1 MLNAASDLP
10 EDPALLKAMIAQLQ
24 AQNTKLTT
32 TLRAH
37 DLVVQALRLQIA
49 KLRKQAFG
57 KSSEKIER
65 EIEQLEFALED
76 ALVSIAQKG
85 LVTSDQDD
93 SVAQAAAASPDTTPG
108 PRPSRRPRVSADT
121 PRQRHELDPGS
132 TCPECGGEL
141 RLVGE
146 DVSEI
151 LEMITAKLQII
162 EVARPKKSCRCFEKM
177 IQAPAP
183 SRPIP
188 GSMAGGSLLAHVLV
202 SKFDDHL
209 PLYRQN
215 EILARMGADIPR
227 STLADWCGR
236 SMRILQPVIDRIEAS
251 VLGSDILHADD
262 TPIRVLAPER
272 RAKGIGKGVMQ
283 GRIWG
288 YVCDQ
293 RPWAGTAPPGVVYRY
308 APNWKAEHVLAHL
321 GSASGILQADAYK
334 GYAKLYEPVADGEPR
349 FREAACFAHWRRD
362 FHDIW
367 TSQKSEI
374 AHEAL
379 ERIGQLYDIEREIAG
394 KPADI
399 RRAVRQE
406 LSRPK
411 LEALH
416 SWAEKQLTRISTK
429 GDLAKAFRYALGR
442 WHAFSLFLDDGRV
455 AIDNNAAERAV
466 RPICLGKNYAKRR
479 IMRRCRRRVQLL
491 HQTRRHKL
499 HIITTTAGSS
509 SDCRRLGS
517 APARRRLVAASSEP
531 VPSSRDRLR
540 RTYASL
546 PYPHDRATGR

>member
-93 SVAQAAAASPDTTPG
+93 SVAQAAAASPDPTPG

-162 EVARPKKSCRCFEKM
+162 EVARPKKSCRCCEKM

>member
-1 MLNAASDLP
+1 
-10 EDPALLKAMIAQLQ
+10 MIAALQ
-24 AQNTKLTT
+24 AENAKLTT

-49 KLRKQAFG
+49 RLKKQAFG

-65 EIEQLEFALED
+65 EIAQLELALED
-76 ALVSIAQKG
+76 VLVCAAQQG
-85 LVTSDQDD
+85 LVASDQDD
-93 SVAQAAAASPDTTPG
+93 PDAEPVPASSDTGST

-121 PRQRHELDPGS
+121 PRERRELDFGS
-132 TCPECGGEL
+132 TCPDCGGDL

-151 LEMITAKLQII
+151 LEMVTAKLKVI
-162 EVARPKKSCRCFEKM
+162 ELARPKKSCRCCEKM
-177 IQAPAP
+177 VQAPAP

-188 GSMAGGSLLAHVLV
+188 GSMAGGSLLAYVLV

-236 SMRILQPVIDRIEAS
+236 SMRVLQPVIDRIEAA

-272 RAKGIGKGVMQ
+272 RARGIGKGVMQ
-283 GRIWG
+283 GRMWA

-308 APNWKAEHVLAHL
+308 APSWSAQHVQDHL
-321 GSASGILQADAYK
+321 RHASGILQADAYK
-334 GYAKLYEPVADGEPR
+334 GYAKLYEPTADGEPR

-362 FHDIW
+362 FHDVW
-367 TSQKSEI
+367 KSQKSAI

-379 ERIGQLYDIEREIAG
+379 ERIGQLYDIEREIAN
-394 KPADI
+394 KPADV

-406 LSRPK
+406 LSKPR

-416 SWAEKQLTRISTK
+416 AWAETQLTRIPAK

-466 RPICLGKNYAKRR
+466 RPICLGKKNW
-479 IMRRCRRRVQLL
+479 LF
-491 HQTRRHKL
+491 
-499 HIITTTAGSS
+499 AGSEAGAETLARAMTLIES
-509 SDCRRLGS
+509 AKMNGLDPQAYITDLLNRIHDHKINRIDELLPWNWLPLG
-517 APARRRLVAASSEP
+517 ARQAIAA
-531 VPSSRDRLR
+531 
-540 RTYASL
+540 
-546 PYPHDRATGR
+546 

>member
-1 MLNAASDLP
+1 MLNVASDLP
-10 EDPALLKAMIAQLQ
+10 EDPALLKALIAQLQ
-24 AQNTKLTT
+24 AQNKKLTT

-37 DLVVQALRLQIA
+37 DLIVQALRLQIA
-49 KLRKQAFG
+49 RLRKQAFG

-76 ALVSIAQKG
+76 VLVSIAQQD

-93 SVAQAAAASPDTTPG
+93 SEAQAAAASAETAPG

-151 LEMITAKLQII
+151 LEMITAKLQVI
-162 EVARPKKSCRCFEKM
+162 EVARPKKSCRCCEKM
-177 IQAPAP
+177 VQVPAP

-188 GSMAGGSLLAHVLV
+188 GSMAGGSLLAYVLI

-215 EILARMGADIPR
+215 EIIARMGADIPR

-379 ERIGQLYDIEREIAG
+379 ERIGQLYDIERKIAG
-394 KPADI
+394 QPADI

-411 LEALH
+411 LDALH

-442 WHAFSLFLDDGRV
+442 WHAFSLFIDDGRV

-466 RPICLGKNYAKRR
+466 RPICLGKKNW
-479 IMRRCRRRVQLL
+479 LF
-491 HQTRRHKL
+491 
-499 HIITTTAGSS
+499 AGSETGAETLA
-509 SDCRRLGS
+509 RAMTLIES
-517 APARRRLVAASSEP
+517 AKMNGLDPQAYITDLLNRIHDHKINRIDELLP
-531 VPSSRDRLR
+531 WNWVPL
-540 RTYASL
+540 TIPQAL
-546 PYPHDRATGR
+546 AV

>member
-10 EDPALLKAMIAQLQ
+10 EDPALLKALIAQLQ
-24 AQNTKLTT
+24 AQNKKLTT

-49 KLRKQAFG
+49 RLRKQAFG

-76 ALVSIAQKG
+76 VLVSVAQQG
-85 LVTSDQDD
+85 LVTSGLDD
-93 SVAQAAAASPDTTPG
+93 SEAQAAAASAETTPG
-108 PRPSRRPRVSADT
+108 PRPSRRPRVSADM

-151 LEMITAKLQII
+151 LEMITAKLQVI
-162 EVARPKKSCRCFEKM
+162 EVARPKKSCRCCEKM
-177 IQAPAP
+177 VQVPAP

-188 GSMAGGSLLAHVLV
+188 GSMAGGSLLAYVLI

-215 EILARMGADIPR
+215 EIIARMGADIPR

-293 RPWAGTAPPGVVYRY
+293 RPWAGTAPPGVLYRY

-379 ERIGQLYDIEREIAG
+379 ERIGQLYDIERKIAG
-394 KPADI
+394 QPADI

-411 LEALH
+411 LDALH

-442 WHAFSLFLDDGRV
+442 WHAFSLFIDDGRV

-466 RPICLGKNYAKRR
+466 RPICLGKKNW
-479 IMRRCRRRVQLL
+479 LF
-491 HQTRRHKL
+491 
-499 HIITTTAGSS
+499 AGSETGAETLA
-509 SDCRRLGS
+509 RAMTLIES
-517 APARRRLVAASSEP
+517 AKMNGLDPQAYITDLLNRIHDHKINRIDELLPWNWVPLTIPLALAA
-531 VPSSRDRLR
+531 
-540 RTYASL
+540 
-546 PYPHDRATGR
+546 

>member
-10 EDPALLKAMIAQLQ
+10 EDPALLKALIAQLQ
-24 AQNTKLTT
+24 AQNKKLTT

-49 KLRKQAFG
+49 RLRKQAFG

-76 ALVSIAQKG
+76 VLVSVAQQG
-85 LVTSDQDD
+85 LVTSDLDD
-93 SVAQAAAASPDTTPG
+93 SEAQAAAASAETTPE

-151 LEMITAKLQII
+151 LEMITAKLQVI
-162 EVARPKKSCRCFEKM
+162 EVARPKKSCRCCEKM
-177 IQAPAP
+177 VQVPAP

-188 GSMAGGSLLAHVLV
+188 GSMAGGSLLAYVLI

-215 EILARMGADIPR
+215 EIIARMGADIPR

-293 RPWAGTAPPGVVYRY
+293 RPWAGTAPPGVLYRY

-379 ERIGQLYDIEREIAG
+379 GRIGQLYDIAREIAG

-399 RRAVRQE
+399 RQAIRQE

-442 WHAFSLFLDDGRV
+442 WHAFSLFIDDGRV

-466 RPICLGKNYAKRR
+466 RPICLGKKNW
-479 IMRRCRRRVQLL
+479 LF
-491 HQTRRHKL
+491 
-499 HIITTTAGSS
+499 AGSETGAETLA
-509 SDCRRLGS
+509 RAMTLIES
-517 APARRRLVAASSEP
+517 AKMNGLDPQAYITDLLNRIHDHKINRIDELLPWNWVPLTIPLALAA
-531 VPSSRDRLR
+531 
-540 RTYASL
+540 
-546 PYPHDRATGR
+546 

>member
-1 MLNAASDLP
+1 MRCAAADLP
-10 EDPALLKAMIAQLQ
+10 EDPALLKAMVARLQ
-24 AQNTKLTT
+24 AENAKLTS

-49 KLRKQAFG
+49 RLKKQAFG
-57 KSSEKIER
+57 KSSEKIQR

-76 ALVSIAQKG
+76 VLVSVAG
-85 LVTSDQDD
+85 QDLMAGEQDEEPAAEAAD
-93 SVAQAAAASPDTTPG
+93 SG
-108 PRPSRRPRVSADT
+108 FRPRPSRRPRVSADT
-121 PRQRHELDPGS
+121 PRERRELDPGS
-132 TCPECGGEL
+132 TCPDCGGEL

-151 LEMITAKLQII
+151 IEMITAKLKVI
-162 EVARPKKSCRCFEKM
+162 EVARPRKSCRCCEKM
-177 IQAPAP
+177 VQAPAP

-188 GSMAGGSLLAHVLV
+188 GSMAGASLLAYVLV

-209 PLYRQN
+209 PLYRQH

-236 SMRILQPVIDRIEAS
+236 SMRSLLPVIDRIEVS

-272 RAKGIGKGVMQ
+272 RAKGIGKGVKQ

-293 RPWAGTAPPGVVYRY
+293 RPWAGTAQPGVVYRY
-308 APNWKAEHVLAHL
+308 APDWKAEHVLSHL
-321 GSASGILQADAYK
+321 GNASGILQADAYK
-334 GYAKLYEPVADGEPR
+334 GYAKLYEPGADGRAR

-399 RRAVRQE
+399 RRTVRQE
-406 LSRPK
+406 LSKPR

-416 SWAEKQLTRISTK
+416 AWAETQLTRIPGK
-429 GDLAKAFRYALGR
+429 GDLARAFRYALGR

-466 RPICLGKNYAKRR
+466 RPICLGKKNW
-479 IMRRCRRRVQLL
+479 LF
-491 HQTRRHKL
+491 
-499 HIITTTAGSS
+499 AGSEAGAETLARAMTLIES
-509 SDCRRLGS
+509 AKMNGLDPQAYITDLLGRIHDHKINRIDELLPWNW
-517 APARRRLVAASSEP
+517 APLTDPQALAA
-531 VPSSRDRLR
+531 
-540 RTYASL
+540 
-546 PYPHDRATGR
+546 

>member
-10 EDPALLKAMIAQLQ
+10 EDAALLKALIAQLQ
-24 AQNTKLTT
+24 AQNKKLTT

-49 KLRKQAFG
+49 RLRKQAFG

-76 ALVSIAQKG
+76 VLVSVAQQG
-85 LVTSDQDD
+85 LVTSDLDD
-93 SVAQAAAASPDTTPG
+93 SEAQAAAASAETTPE

-151 LEMITAKLQII
+151 LEMITAKLQVI
-162 EVARPKKSCRCFEKM
+162 EVARPKKSCRCCEKM
-177 IQAPAP
+177 VQVPAP

-188 GSMAGGSLLAHVLV
+188 GSMAGGSLLAYVLI

-215 EILARMGADIPR
+215 EIIARMGADIPR

-288 YVCDQ
+288 DVCDQ
-293 RPWAGTAPPGVVYRY
+293 RPWAGTAPPGVLYRY

-399 RRAVRQE
+399 RQAVRQE

-416 SWAEKQLTRISTK
+416 SWAEQQLIRISTK

-442 WHAFSLFLDDGRV
+442 WHAFSLFIDDGRV

-466 RPICLGKNYAKRR
+466 RPICLGKKNW
-479 IMRRCRRRVQLL
+479 LF
-491 HQTRRHKL
+491 
-499 HIITTTAGSS
+499 AGSETGAETLA
-509 SDCRRLGS
+509 RAMTLIES
-517 APARRRLVAASSEP
+517 AKMNGLDPQ
-531 VPSSRDRLR
+531 
-540 RTYASL
+540 TYITDLLNRIHDHKINRIDELL
-546 PYPHDRATGR
+546 P

>member
-10 EDPALLKAMIAQLQ
+10 EDPALLKALIAQLQ

-49 KLRKQAFG
+49 RLRRQAFG

-76 ALVSIAQKG
+76 VLVSVAQQG

-93 SVAQAAAASPDTTPG
+93 SEAQAAAASAETTPG
-108 PRPSRRPRVSADT
+108 SRPSRRPRVSAAT

-151 LEMITAKLQII
+151 LEMITAKLQVI
-162 EVARPKKSCRCFEKM
+162 EVARPKKSCRCCEKM
-177 IQAPAP
+177 VQVPAP

-188 GSMAGGSLLAHVLV
+188 GSMAGGSLLAYVLI

-293 RPWAGTAPPGVVYRY
+293 RPWAGTAPPGVLYRY

-321 GSASGILQADAYK
+321 DSASGILQADAYK

-399 RRAVRQE
+399 RQAIRQE

-442 WHAFSLFLDDGRV
+442 WHAFSLFIDDGRV

-466 RPICLGKNYAKRR
+466 RPICLGKKNW
-479 IMRRCRRRVQLL
+479 LF
-491 HQTRRHKL
+491 
-499 HIITTTAGSS
+499 AGSETGAETLA
-509 SDCRRLGS
+509 RAMTLIES
-517 APARRRLVAASSEP
+517 AKMNGLDPQAYVTDLLNRIHDHKINRIDELLPWNWVPRTIPLALAA
-531 VPSSRDRLR
+531 
-540 RTYASL
+540 
-546 PYPHDRATGR
+546 

>member
-10 EDPALLKAMIAQLQ
+10 EDPALLKALIAQLQ
-24 AQNTKLTT
+24 AQNKKLTT

-49 KLRKQAFG
+49 RLRKQAFG

-76 ALVSIAQKG
+76 VLVSVAQQG
-85 LVTSDQDD
+85 LVTSGLDD
-93 SVAQAAAASPDTTPG
+93 SEAQAAAASAETTPG

-151 LEMITAKLQII
+151 LEMITAKLQVI
-162 EVARPKKSCRCFEKM
+162 EVARPKKSCRCCEKM
-177 IQAPAP
+177 VQVPAP

-188 GSMAGGSLLAHVLV
+188 GSMAGGSLLAYVLI

-215 EILARMGADIPR
+215 EIIARMGADIPR

-379 ERIGQLYDIEREIAG
+379 ERIGQLYDIERKIAG
-394 KPADI
+394 QPADI

-411 LEALH
+411 LDALH

-442 WHAFSLFLDDGRV
+442 WHAFSLFIDDGRV

-466 RPICLGKNYAKRR
+466 RPICLGKKNW
-479 IMRRCRRRVQLL
+479 LF
-491 HQTRRHKL
+491 
-499 HIITTTAGSS
+499 AGSETGAETLA
-509 SDCRRLGS
+509 RAMTLIES
-517 APARRRLVAASSEP
+517 AKMNGLDPQAYITDLLNRIHDHKINRIDELLPWNWVPLTIPLALAA
-531 VPSSRDRLR
+531 
-540 RTYASL
+540 
-546 PYPHDRATGR
+546 

>member
-10 EDPALLKAMIAQLQ
+10 EDPALLKALIAQLQ
-24 AQNTKLTT
+24 AQNKKLTT

-49 KLRKQAFG
+49 RLRKQAFG

-76 ALVSIAQKG
+76 VLVSVAQQG
-85 LVTSDQDD
+85 LVTSDLDD
-93 SVAQAAAASPDTTPG
+93 SEAQAAAASAETPPG

-151 LEMITAKLQII
+151 LEMITAKLQVI
-162 EVARPKKSCRCFEKM
+162 EVARPKKSCRCCEKM
-177 IQAPAP
+177 VQVPSP

-188 GSMAGGSLLAHVLV
+188 GSMAGGSLLAYVLI

-215 EILARMGADIPR
+215 EILARMGADVPR

-293 RPWAGTAPPGVVYRY
+293 RPWAGTAPPGVLYRY

-394 KPADI
+394 KTADI
-399 RRAVRQE
+399 RQAVRQE

-416 SWAEKQLTRISTK
+416 SWAEQQLIRISTK

-442 WHAFSLFLDDGRV
+442 WHAFSLFIDDGRV

-466 RPICLGKNYAKRR
+466 RPICLGKKNW
-479 IMRRCRRRVQLL
+479 LF
-491 HQTRRHKL
+491 
-499 HIITTTAGSS
+499 AGSETGAETLA
-509 SDCRRLGS
+509 RAMTLIES
-517 APARRRLVAASSEP
+517 AKMNGLDPQAYITDLLNRIHDHKINRIDELLPWNWVPLTIPLALAA
-531 VPSSRDRLR
+531 
-540 RTYASL
+540 
-546 PYPHDRATGR
+546 

>member
-10 EDPALLKAMIAQLQ
+10 EDPALLKALIAQLQ
-24 AQNTKLTT
+24 AQNKKLTT

-49 KLRKQAFG
+49 RLRKQAFG

-76 ALVSIAQKG
+76 VLVSVAQQG
-85 LVTSDQDD
+85 LVTSDLDD
-93 SVAQAAAASPDTTPG
+93 SEAQAAAASAETTPE

-151 LEMITAKLQII
+151 LEMITAKLQVI
-162 EVARPKKSCRCFEKM
+162 EVARPKKSCRCCEKM
-177 IQAPAP
+177 VQVPAP

-188 GSMAGGSLLAHVLV
+188 GSMAGGSLLAYVLI

-215 EILARMGADIPR
+215 EIIARMGADIPR

-293 RPWAGTAPPGVVYRY
+293 RPWAGTAPPGVLYRY

-399 RRAVRQE
+399 RQAIRQE

-416 SWAEKQLTRISTK
+416 SWAEQQLIRISTK

-442 WHAFSLFLDDGRV
+442 WHAFSLFIDDGRV

-466 RPICLGKNYAKRR
+466 RPICLGKKNW
-479 IMRRCRRRVQLL
+479 LF
-491 HQTRRHKL
+491 
-499 HIITTTAGSS
+499 AGSETGAETLA
-509 SDCRRLGS
+509 RAMTLIES
-517 APARRRLVAASSEP
+517 AKMNGLDPQAYITDLLNRIHDHKINRIDELLPWNWVPLTIPLALAA
-531 VPSSRDRLR
+531 
-540 RTYASL
+540 
-546 PYPHDRATGR
+546 

>member
-10 EDPALLKAMIAQLQ
+10 EDPALLKALIAQLQ

-49 KLRKQAFG
+49 RLRKQAFG

-76 ALVSIAQKG
+76 VLVSVAQQG
-85 LVTSDQDD
+85 LVTSGLDD
-93 SVAQAAAASPDTTPG
+93 SEAQAAAASAETTPG

-151 LEMITAKLQII
+151 LEMITAKLQVI
-162 EVARPKKSCRCFEKM
+162 EVARPKKSCRCCEKM
-177 IQAPAP
+177 VQVPAP

-188 GSMAGGSLLAHVLV
+188 GSMAGGSLLAYVLI

-215 EILARMGADIPR
+215 EIIARMGADIPR

-308 APNWKAEHVLAHL
+308 AANWKAEHVLAHL

-379 ERIGQLYDIEREIAG
+379 ERIGQLYDIERKIAG

-442 WHAFSLFLDDGRV
+442 WHAFSLFIDDGRV

-466 RPICLGKNYAKRR
+466 RPICLGKKNW
-479 IMRRCRRRVQLL
+479 LF
-491 HQTRRHKL
+491 
-499 HIITTTAGSS
+499 AGSETGAETLA
-509 SDCRRLGS
+509 RAMTLIES
-517 APARRRLVAASSEP
+517 AKMNGLDPQAYITDLLNRIHDHKINRIDELLPWNWVPLTIPLALAA
-531 VPSSRDRLR
+531 
-540 RTYASL
+540 
-546 PYPHDRATGR
+546 

>member
-1 MLNAASDLP
+1 MLNEASDLL
-10 EDPALLKAMIAQLQ
+10 EDPARLKAMIAQLQ
-24 AQNTKLTT
+24 AENAKLTT

-37 DLVVQALRLQIA
+37 DLIVQALRLQIA
-49 KLRKQAFG
+49 RLRKQAFG

-65 EIEQLEFALED
+65 EIEQLELALED
-76 ALVSIAQKG
+76 VLVSVAQQG
-85 LVTSDQDD
+85 LVTSDQNDPE
-93 SVAQAAAASPDTTPG
+93 AEPTAASADTG
-108 PRPSRRPRVSADT
+108 SRPRPSRRPRVSADT
-121 PRQRHELDPGS
+121 PRERHELDPGS
-132 TCPECGGEL
+132 TCPDCGGNL

-151 LEMITAKLQII
+151 LEMITAKLKVI
-162 EVARPKKSCRCFEKM
+162 EVARPKKSCRCCEKM
-177 IQAPAP
+177 VQAPAP

-188 GSMAGGSLLAHVLV
+188 GSMAGGSLLAYVLV

-236 SMRILQPVIDRIEAS
+236 TMRILQPVIDQIGTS

-293 RPWAGTAPPGVVYRY
+293 RPWSGTAPPGVAYRY
-308 APNWKAEHVLAHL
+308 ASNWKAEHVLAHL
-321 GSASGILQADAYK
+321 GNASGILQADAYK
-334 GYAKLYEPVADGEPR
+334 GYAKLYEPAADGEPR

-406 LSRPK
+406 LSKPK

-416 SWAEKQLTRISTK
+416 AWAEKQLSRIPTK

-466 RPICLGKNYAKRR
+466 RPICLGKKNW
-479 IMRRCRRRVQLL
+479 LF
-491 HQTRRHKL
+491 
-499 HIITTTAGSS
+499 AGSEAGAETLA
-509 SDCRRLGS
+509 RAMTLIES
-517 APARRRLVAASSEP
+517 AKMNGLDPQAYITDLLNRIHDHKINRIDELLPWNWVPLTVPQALAA
-531 VPSSRDRLR
+531 
-540 RTYASL
+540 
-546 PYPHDRATGR
+546 

>member
-1 MLNAASDLP
+1 MLNVASDLP
-10 EDPALLKAMIAQLQ
+10 EDPALLKALIAQLQ
-24 AQNTKLTT
+24 AQNKKLTT

-37 DLVVQALRLQIA
+37 DLIVQALRLQIA
-49 KLRKQAFG
+49 RLRKQAFG

-76 ALVSIAQKG
+76 VLVSIAQQD

-93 SVAQAAAASPDTTPG
+93 SEAQAAAASAETAPG

-151 LEMITAKLQII
+151 LEMITAKLQVI
-162 EVARPKKSCRCFEKM
+162 EVARPKKSCRCCEKM
-177 IQAPAP
+177 VQVPAP

-188 GSMAGGSLLAHVLV
+188 GSMAGGSLLAYVLI

-215 EILARMGADIPR
+215 EIIARMGADIPR

-379 ERIGQLYDIEREIAG
+379 ERIGQLYDIERKIAG
-394 KPADI
+394 QPADI

-411 LEALH
+411 LDALH
-416 SWAEKQLTRISTK
+416 SWAEKQLTRISAK

-442 WHAFSLFLDDGRV
+442 WHAFSLFIDDGRV

-466 RPICLGKNYAKRR
+466 RPICLGKKNW
-479 IMRRCRRRVQLL
+479 LF
-491 HQTRRHKL
+491 
-499 HIITTTAGSS
+499 AGSETGAETLA
-509 SDCRRLGS
+509 RAMTLIES
-517 APARRRLVAASSEP
+517 AKMNGLDPQAYITDLLNRIHDHKINRIDELLP
-531 VPSSRDRLR
+531 WNWVPL
-540 RTYASL
+540 TIPQAL
-546 PYPHDRATGR
+546 AV

>member
-10 EDPALLKAMIAQLQ
+10 ENPALLKAMIAQLQ
-24 AQNTKLTT
+24 IENAKLTT

-65 EIEQLEFALED
+65 EIEQLELALED
-76 ALVSIAQKG
+76 VLVC
-85 LVTSDQDD
+85 
-93 SVAQAAAASPDTTPG
+93 VAQQGLAASENDPDTEPTASADTG
-108 PRPSRRPRVSADT
+108 SRPRPSRRPRVSADT
-121 PRQRHELDPGS
+121 PRERHELDPGS
-132 TCPECGGEL
+132 TCPDCGGAL

-151 LEMITAKLQII
+151 LEMITAKLKVV
-162 EVARPKKSCRCFEKM
+162 EVARPKKSCRCCEKM
-177 IQAPAP
+177 VQASAP

-188 GSMAGGSLLAHVLV
+188 GSMAGGSLLAYVLV

-236 SMRILQPVIDRIEAS
+236 SMRILQPVIDQIEAS

-262 TPIRVLAPER
+262 TPIRVLAPEH
-272 RAKGIGKGVMQ
+272 RAKGIGKGVKQ
-283 GRIWG
+283 GRIWA

-293 RPWAGTAPPGVVYRY
+293 RPWAGAAPPGVVYRY
-308 APNWKAEHVLAHL
+308 APNWNAEHVLAHL
-321 GSASGILQADAYK
+321 RNASGILQADAYK
-334 GYAKLYEPVADGEPR
+334 GYAKLYEPAADGEPR

-394 KPADI
+394 KPADV

-406 LSRPK
+406 LSKPK
-411 LEALH
+411 FEALH
-416 SWAEKQLTRISTK
+416 IWAEKQLTRISSK
-429 GDLAKAFRYALGR
+429 GDLARAFRYGLGR
-442 WHAFSLFLDDGRV
+442 WPAFSLFLDDGRV

-466 RPICLGKNYAKRR
+466 RPICLGKKNWLFAGAETGAETLARAMTLIESAKMNGLDPQAYITDLLNR
-479 IMRRCRRRVQLL
+479 IHDHKINRIDKLL
-491 HQTRRHKL
+491 PWNWVPLAVPRAL
-499 HIITTTAGSS
+499 
-509 SDCRRLGS
+509 
-517 APARRRLVAASSEP
+517 AA
-531 VPSSRDRLR
+531 
-540 RTYASL
+540 
-546 PYPHDRATGR
+546 

>member
-10 EDPALLKAMIAQLQ
+10 EDPALLKALIAQLQ
-24 AQNTKLTT
+24 AQNKKLTT

-49 KLRKQAFG
+49 RLRKQAFG
-57 KSSEKIER
+57 KSSEKMER

-76 ALVSIAQKG
+76 VLVSVAQQG
-85 LVTSDQDD
+85 LVTSDLDD
-93 SVAQAAAASPDTTPG
+93 SEAQAAAASAEATPE

-151 LEMITAKLQII
+151 LEMITAKLQVI
-162 EVARPKKSCRCFEKM
+162 EVARPKKSCRCCEKM
-177 IQAPAP
+177 VQVPAP

-188 GSMAGGSLLAHVLV
+188 GSMAGGSLLAYVLI

-215 EILARMGADIPR
+215 EIIARMGADIPR

-293 RPWAGTAPPGVVYRY
+293 RPWAGTAPPGVLYRY

-349 FREAACFAHWRRD
+349 FREATCFAHWRRD

-399 RRAVRQE
+399 RQAVRQE

-416 SWAEKQLTRISTK
+416 SWAEQQLIRILTK

-442 WHAFSLFLDDGRV
+442 WHAFSLFIDDGRV

-466 RPICLGKNYAKRR
+466 RPICLGKKNW
-479 IMRRCRRRVQLL
+479 LF
-491 HQTRRHKL
+491 
-499 HIITTTAGSS
+499 AGSETGAETLA
-509 SDCRRLGS
+509 RAMTLIES
-517 APARRRLVAASSEP
+517 AKMNGLDPQAYITDLLNRIHDHKINRIDELLPWNWVPLTIPLALAA
-531 VPSSRDRLR
+531 
-540 RTYASL
+540 
-546 PYPHDRATGR
+546 